1 MFQNLKNI
9 FEKVKQDNNSQVEII
24 EEEIYA
30 VLSLLIEACKVDG
43 IISDDE
49 IEKITS
55 LLINKFHLVPSKAKN
70 AVNFVLEKENEKVG
84 AMKPLSI
91 RLKPLSKSQI
101 HEPADNLENVDDD
114 RVASDNDSDTD
125 KAKDK
130 QRNAARRRTL
140 AADATT
146 VNKEKKTA
154 QRRKS
159 IQPTLHKD
167 PIVPQVTFFRIT
179 CAKLYL

>member
-55 LLINKFHLVPSKAKN
+55 LLINKFHLEPSKAKN
-70 AVNFVLEKENEKVG
+70 AVNCVLEKENEKVEIFSDIKVILDTMDHEERIKVVEMLWG
-84 AMKPLSI
+84 VVLADGNIDDYEANLMRKISSLLHVSSFETAEAKKRAM
-91 RLKPLSKSQI
+91 
-101 HEPADNLENVDDD
+101 N
-114 RVASDNDSDTD
+114 
-125 KAKDK
+125 
-130 QRNAARRRTL
+130 
-140 AADATT
+140 
-146 VNKEKKTA
+146 
-154 QRRKS
+154 
-159 IQPTLHKD
+159 
-167 PIVPQVTFFRIT
+167 
-179 CAKLYL
+179 